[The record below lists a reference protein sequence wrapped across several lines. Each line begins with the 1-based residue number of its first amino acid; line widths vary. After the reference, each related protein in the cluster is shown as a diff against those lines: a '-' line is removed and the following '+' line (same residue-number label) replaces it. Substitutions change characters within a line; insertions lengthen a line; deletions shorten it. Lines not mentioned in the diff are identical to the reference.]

1 MGPPLGGVSGG
12 RLSLQMPKS
21 CMGGACCLGTGPAAD
36 RQDST
41 AKSKQS
47 IVCRFGDYLST
58 LAETNLSCGENN
70 TVALISQD
78 GRITRGLFGGGAQS
92 CWIRRSRVTD
102 SGSVGT
108 WA

>member
-1 MGPPLGGVSGG
+1 MGAPLAGVSGG

-21 CMGGACCLGTGPAAD
+21 CMGGACCLGTRPATD

-41 AKSKQS
+41 AKSKPEHCVS
-47 IVCRFGDYLST
+47 FWRCLST

-78 GRITRGLFGGGAQS
+78 RRITHGLLGGGA
-92 CWIRRSRVTD
+92 VLLDKTVP
-102 SGSVGT
+102 GH
-108 WA
+108 